1 MFIKIVF
8 NSRLNII
15 KILNI
20 ENVVV
25 IYVVIVFRI
34 VIVKNFIVDFKLVNK
49 MYVFRLRKKNCYCM
63 LLLFNYLIFLNCVFF
78 EYVVI
83 LYMYLIRIVEI
94 VIFREEVYLFL

>member
-20 ENVVV
+20 ENVVE

-34 VIVKNFIVDFKLVNK
+34 VIDKNFIVDFKLVNK
-49 MYVFRLRKKNCYCM
+49 MYVFRLRKK
-63 LLLFNYLIFLNCVFF
+63 LLL
-78 EYVVI
+78 YVI
-83 LYMYLIRIVEI
+83 IV
-94 VIFREEVYLFL
+94 

>member
-49 MYVFRLRKKNCYCM
+49 MYVFRLKKK
-63 LLLFNYLIFLNCVFF
+63 LLL
-78 EYVVI
+78 YVI
-83 LYMYLIRIVEI
+83 IV
-94 VIFREEVYLFL
+94 

>member
-20 ENVVV
+20 ENVVE

-34 VIVKNFIVDFKLVNK
+34 VIVKNFIVDFKLFNK
-49 MYVFRLRKKNCYCM
+49 MYVFRLRKK
-63 LLLFNYLIFLNCVFF
+63 LLL
-78 EYVVI
+78 YVI
-83 LYMYLIRIVEI
+83 IV
-94 VIFREEVYLFL
+94 

>member
-20 ENVVV
+20 ENVVE

-49 MYVFRLRKKNCYCM
+49 MYVFRLRKK
-63 LLLFNYLIFLNCVFF
+63 LLL
-78 EYVVI
+78 YVI
-83 LYMYLIRIVEI
+83 IV
-94 VIFREEVYLFL
+94 

>member
-15 KILNI
+15 IILNI

-49 MYVFRLRKKNCYCM
+49 MYVFRLRKK
-63 LLLFNYLIFLNCVFF
+63 LLL
-78 EYVVI
+78 YVI
-83 LYMYLIRIVEI
+83 IV
-94 VIFREEVYLFL
+94 

>member
-15 KILNI
+15 IILNI

-34 VIVKNFIVDFKLVNK
+34 VIVKNFIVDFNLVNK
-49 MYVFRLRKKNCYCM
+49 MYVFRLRKK
-63 LLLFNYLIFLNCVFF
+63 LLL
-78 EYVVI
+78 YVI
-83 LYMYLIRIVEI
+83 IV
-94 VIFREEVYLFL
+94 

>member
-15 KILNI
+15 KILNK

-34 VIVKNFIVDFKLVNK
+34 VIDKNFIVDFKLVNK
-49 MYVFRLRKKNCYCM
+49 MYVFRLRKK
-63 LLLFNYLIFLNCVFF
+63 LLL
-78 EYVVI
+78 YVI
-83 LYMYLIRIVEI
+83 IV
-94 VIFREEVYLFL
+94 